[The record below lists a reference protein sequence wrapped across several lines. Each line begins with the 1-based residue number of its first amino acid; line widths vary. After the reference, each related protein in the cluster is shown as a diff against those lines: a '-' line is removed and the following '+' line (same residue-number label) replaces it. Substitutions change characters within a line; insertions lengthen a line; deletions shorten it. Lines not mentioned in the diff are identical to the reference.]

1 LAIKIRL
8 KRFGRKKQP
17 VYRVVIA
24 NSSEARNGQSIEVVG
39 TYDPTKV
46 EVQFEVKRERIDY
59 WLSVGAKPTET
70 VYRLLSKIGV
80 VPKIERKSSLAGVAR
95 KDRKKDD

>member
-1 LAIKIRL
+1 MAIKIRL

-39 TYDPTKV
+39 SYDPTKDV
-46 EVQFEVKRERIDY
+46 AQFDVKRERVDY
-59 WLSVGAKPTET
+59 WLSVGAQPTET
-70 VYRLLSKIGV
+70 VQRLLSKIGV
-80 VPKIERKSSLAGVAR
+80 VPAVEKKSSLLGVSR
-95 KDRKKDD
+95 KDRPKAE

>member
-39 TYDPTKV
+39 SYDPTKA

-59 WLSVGAKPTET
+59 WLSVGAQPTDT
-70 VYRLLSKIGV
+70 VQRLLSKIGA
-80 VPKIERKSSLAGVAR
+80 VPAIERKSSLAGVAR
-95 KDRKKDD
+95 KDRKKAE

>member
-1 LAIKIRL
+1 MAIKIRL

-39 TYDPTKV
+39 NYDPTRQ
-46 EVQFEVKRERIDY
+46 EAQFEVKRERIDY
-59 WLSVGAKPTET
+59 WLSVGAQPTET
-70 VYRLLSKIGV
+70 VQRLLGKIGA
-80 VPKIERKSSLAGVAR
+80 VPVAERKSSSLGVAR
-95 KDRKKDD
+95 KDRKKAE